1 MLFALAVLAL
11 PPIPELRAH
20 PRGDQEI
27 VIDGVL
33 DEPVWA
39 DAPVGA
45 GFVERN
51 PTREAV
57 PPVDTR
63 FRILFDRDALYVG
76 LELDGAIGEI
86 PRGYELRRDNVRIFS
101 DDTVSLKFDVRRD
114 KRSTLGFVVN
124 ASGARIDYVAV
135 DGGSFRVEFDVVWD
149 VAVARTDT
157 GWVAEFRLPALALG
171 LPDTDG
177 EQVLGFNI
185 SRDHNARR
193 ATYDWSFLPPE
204 FSPTFAPR
212 YGIVRGIEGVRGG
225 RVVSL
230 IPFAISGYRRDDR
243 SRFPA
248 DTPWTISGGG
258 DVRFRVGE
266 DSWVEAT
273 VLTDFAQVDLDD
285 AVVNLDRFPLFF
297 PEKRPFFLT
306 GLDVFEFG
314 DPGGVQQFF
323 SRRIGLDENA
333 LEEPL
338 FFGAKTYGRSGDLRF
353 GVLNAVTGGDSTT
366 NWGVARMRYNFR
378 DTDYVGALLTSV
390 YDFDAETSETGIGG
404 DFILR
409 ADENRLQL
417 TGFGTGL
424 IDNEGQTSRDQ
435 SAGLLGLSYRGEYL
449 RPFVRATWVGDDY
462 DPQAGFVRRRG
473 IFNPRTGLDLVVQST
488 PEAPLIW
495 GLRQWRLSGNGG
507 VFTDAAIER
516 TLLREADTTFQLAW
530 PGVSAGVAVGVE
542 RDIVD
547 EAFEL
552 PANQDVTI
560 AAGVYDRRAVE
571 LNFEASSQNNPFGEL
586 TVGYEDGF
594 FGGTQARAEPEF
606 GVALSKYFRA
616 TAGAFVARIDLP
628 DSDPFT
634 STAANMTL
642 SFTPNT
648 VLLFDVT
655 GQWNTQNDQV
665 ALLSRIR
672 WRFLPGSDLFVVYR
686 DRYGED
692 ATGIF
697 EEGQARSL
705 IIKAALRSDVL
716 L

>member
-1 MLFALAVLAL
+1 
-11 PPIPELRAH
+11 
-20 PRGDQEI
+20 
-27 VIDGVL
+27 DGVL

-230 IPFAISGYRRDDR
+230 IPFAVSGYRRDDR

-314 DPGGVQQFF
+314 DPGGVQQ
-323 SRRIGLDENA
+323 
-333 LEEPL
+333 
-338 FFGAKTYGRSGDLRF
+338 
-353 GVLNAVTGGDSTT
+353 
-366 NWGVARMRYNFR
+366 
-378 DTDYVGALLTSV
+378 
-390 YDFDAETSETGIGG
+390 
-404 DFILR
+404 
-409 ADENRLQL
+409 
-417 TGFGTGL
+417 
-424 IDNEGQTSRDQ
+424 
-435 SAGLLGLSYRGEYL
+435 
-449 RPFVRATWVGDDY
+449 
-462 DPQAGFVRRRG
+462 
-473 IFNPRTGLDLVVQST
+473 
-488 PEAPLIW
+488 
-495 GLRQWRLSGNGG
+495 
-507 VFTDAAIER
+507 
-516 TLLREADTTFQLAW
+516 
-530 PGVSAGVAVGVE
+530 
-542 RDIVD
+542 
-547 EAFEL
+547 
-552 PANQDVTI
+552 
-560 AAGVYDRRAVE
+560 
-571 LNFEASSQNNPFGEL
+571 
-586 TVGYEDGF
+586 
-594 FGGTQARAEPEF
+594 
-606 GVALSKYFRA
+606 
-616 TAGAFVARIDLP
+616 
-628 DSDPFT
+628 
-634 STAANMTL
+634 
-642 SFTPNT
+642 
-648 VLLFDVT
+648 
-655 GQWNTQNDQV
+655 
-665 ALLSRIR
+665 
-672 WRFLPGSDLFVVYR
+672 
-686 DRYGED
+686 
-692 ATGIF
+692 
-697 EEGQARSL
+697 
-705 IIKAALRSDVL
+705 
-716 L
+716 